1 MHIQKKETTKKC
13 SLFIKVSIFPTLQK
27 LLNSITMNSS
37 QGAIRAQA
45 PSKCYQFT
53 DRLEGT
59 LIT

>member
-1 MHIQKKETTKKC
+1 MKQPRNVHF
-13 SLFIKVSIFPTLQK
+13 LLRWVSPPPLQK
-27 LLNSITMNSS
+27 LLNSITMYSS

-45 PSKCYQFT
+45 HSKCYQFT